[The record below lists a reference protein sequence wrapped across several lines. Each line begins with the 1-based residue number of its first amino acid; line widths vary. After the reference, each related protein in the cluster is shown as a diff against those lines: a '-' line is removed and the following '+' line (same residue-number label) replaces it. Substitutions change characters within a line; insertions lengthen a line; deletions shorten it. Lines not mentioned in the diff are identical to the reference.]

1 MYRAPRWEFPW
12 IGLERWWKSDA
23 SPRRSVI
30 GREEWNKDWGRL
42 RKRERVK
49 GRCNGGIEFRRLSI
63 SSKEVGGGMNPRRG
77 TSTGGRIPHPKYE
90 GKSARSPPGPKHRKH
105 RVKPKPRRAQRIQTT
120 PRKRAARQRVYIPNR
135 HRDSSHRA
143 LESVNGKERASIG
156 PAFPKYVIRCEHGCK
171 RDPNAYRGH
180 KEHKAPGQKQDVGIA
195 QKKFLLPYVTQNL
208 RTGFTGNEIL
218 THFDTRGESAGWVQ
232 IEMNFKKKA
241 TCRDARRRRLYGGTG
256 PVSGT
261 PARAV
266 LASASKNKRAV
277 TGGNVAVHT
286 RPLTAADGR
295 RRVN

>member
-1 MYRAPRWEFPW
+1 MYRAPRWQFPW

-23 SPRRSVI
+23 
-30 GREEWNKDWGRL
+30 EEWNKDWGRL

-63 SSKEVGGGMNPRRG
+63 SSEEVGGGMNPRRG
-77 TSTGGRIPHPKYE
+77 TNTGGRIPHPKYE
-90 GKSARSPPGPKHRKH
+90 GGKSARSPPGPKHRKH

-120 PRKRAARQRVYIPNR
+120 PRKRAARQRVPGT
-135 HRDSSHRA
+135 
-143 LESVNGKERASIG
+143 LECKWQGETEQISQERASIG

-241 TCRDARRRRLYGGTG
+241 TWRLGASRVGDCRRSVNTIDGPGHMISAPILQLRLAT
-256 PVSGT
+256 
-261 PARAV
+261 
-266 LASASKNKRAV
+266 ASAGCDRRGDEVQRVRFN
-277 TGGNVAVHT
+277 NVGAGSV
-286 RPLTAADGR
+286 PLH
-295 RRVN
+295 